1 MSDTTATGPAAR
13 IDPAGE
19 ADPMSL
25 DTPREKNL
33 ALMLLAMT
41 QFVIVIDAS
50 IVNVAL
56 PSIGAALHF
65 SRDDLSWVVNAYT
78 LTFGGF
84 LLLGGRLSDLL
95 GRRKMFMIGLVLFSL
110 ASLAGGLAQSE
121 AWLIVARAVQG
132 LGAAIVSPAALSI
145 ITTTFAEGHERNRA
159 LGVWGAV
166 AGAGGAA
173 GVLLGGILTS
183 GLSWRWVLFV
193 NVPIGLLAATLAPRI
208 LLESHADDG
217 TEGFDIPGAVTV
229 TAGLALLVY
238 AVVDAVNVGWGS
250 TGTLLRL
257 AGAAVLLVAF
267 VLIELRTR
275 HPLLPFSIF
284 RLRTLRGADIV
295 GLLIGMSL
303 FSMFFFI
310 SLYLQD
316 VLGYSPIKAGL
327 SYLPLAIGIILSA
340 GAASVLVTRV
350 GFKPTLIAG
359 LLMIAGALLWFSRV
373 PAPGGSFAANVLG
386 PSVLAAFGLG
396 FSFVPVTIAAVTGT
410 KPHEAGLASGLINT
424 SQQVGGALGLAILA
438 TVANSRTQSLFHSG
452 VHSSSVALTKGF
464 DRAFLVGAGFAIVG
478 AILTAVLISSRDSR
492 EHAEAAQRGEVETA
506 PAAV

>member
-1 MSDTTATGPAAR
+1 MNSLSQPKAP
-13 IDPAGE
+13 
-19 ADPMSL
+19 SL

-65 SRDDLSWVVNAYT
+65 SRDNLSWVVNAYT

-84 LLLGGRLSDLL
+84 LLLGGRLADLL
-95 GRRKMFMIGLVLFSL
+95 GRRRMFMLGLILFSL

-145 ITTTFAEGHERNRA
+145 ITTTFAEGQERNRA

-193 NVPIGLLAATLAPRI
+193 NVPIGLIAATLAPRL
-208 LLESHADDG
+208 LLESRADDG
-217 TEGFDIPGAVTV
+217 TKGFDIPGAVTV

-238 AVVDAVNVGWGS
+238 TVVDAVNAGWGS

-257 AGAAVLLVAF
+257 AGSAVLLAAF
-267 VLIELRTR
+267 VVIERRTR
-275 HPLLPFSIF
+275 HPLMPFSIF

-316 VLGYSPIKAGL
+316 VLHFSPIKTGL
-327 SYLPLAIGIILSA
+327 SYLPLSVGIIISA
-340 GAASVLVTRV
+340 GVASQLVTRI
-350 GFKPTLIAG
+350 GFKPVLITGLLLIA
-359 LLMIAGALLWFSRV
+359 S
-373 PAPGGSFAANVLG
+373 
-386 PSVLAAFGLG
+386 
-396 FSFVPVTIAAVTGT
+396 
-410 KPHEAGLASGLINT
+410 
-424 SQQVGGALGLAILA
+424 
-438 TVANSRTQSLFHSG
+438 
-452 VHSSSVALTKGF
+452 
-464 DRAFLVGAGFAIVG
+464 
-478 AILTAVLISSRDSR
+478 
-492 EHAEAAQRGEVETA
+492 
-506 PAAV
+506 